1 MPLLTLRDS
10 RMITEGLQ
18 KLELGVSHTL
28 NEREDR
34 LRQSFQTSENNIRL
48 NLEVASLRV
57 VHALA
62 SVAVT
67 AVEILTPR
75 STE

>member
-1 MPLLTLRDS
+1 
-10 RMITEGLQ
+10 MITEGLQ